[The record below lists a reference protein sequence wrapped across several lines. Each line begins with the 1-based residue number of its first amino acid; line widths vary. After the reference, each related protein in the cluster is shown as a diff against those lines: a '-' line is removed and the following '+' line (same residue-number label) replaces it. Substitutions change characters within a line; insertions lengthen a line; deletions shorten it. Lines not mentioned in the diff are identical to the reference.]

1 MNHYYLS
8 WWNVENLFDVENST
22 ERSDKLNKVLNKE
35 LAGWDD
41 QILERKL
48 DQLAKVIRRMND
60 NTGPDIFGLCEVENK
75 KVLLKLRD
83 KLNNSLPHS
92 YSVVHSDTQ
101 DRRGIDVA
109 FIYDSNRFNTPSEIF
124 SHWIIKRNA
133 TRDIL
138 QVNFRTKSSGRL
150 LIVIG
155 NHWPSRSG
163 GQLGSEPYRI
173 VAGET
178 ISYYHQRILEIH
190 GKDTPILVMG
200 DFNDEP
206 FNRSVTDH
214 ALAVNNKIKTINAR
228 NPTFYNLMWPL
239 MTGENGTSFYEGFNV
254 IDQLWISK
262 GIVKGDIFSVKN
274 SSMKIIQHDDMVDID
289 SDYKKPLRFGRPSNK
304 LNRNGFSDHFP
315 IRLVLQEN

>member
-1 MNHYYLS
+1 M
-8 WWNVENLFDVENST
+8 ENLFDVENST
-22 ERSDKLNKVLNKE
+22 ERSDKLNRVLKKE
-35 LAGWDD
+35 LAGWDN
-41 QILERKL
+41 QVLERKL
-48 DQLAKVIRRMND
+48 DQLSKIILRMND
-60 NTGPDIFGLCEVENK
+60 NKGPDILAICEVENEN
-75 KVLLKLRD
+75 VLLKLID
-83 KLNNSLPHS
+83 KLNGSLPHS
-92 YSVVHSDTQ
+92 YSVVHADTR

-109 FIYDSNRFNTPSEIF
+109 FLYDDNKFYVPSEIF
-124 SHWIIKRNA
+124 SHWVVKRNA

-138 QVNFRTKSSGRL
+138 QVNFRIKSSNRL

-163 GQLGSEPYRI
+163 GQLESEPYRI

-178 ISYYHQRILEIH
+178 IGYYHQRILEIY
-190 GKDTPILVMG
+190 GKDTAIVVMG

-214 ALAVNNKIKTINAR
+214 ALAVNNEIKVMNAR

-262 GIVKGDIFSVKN
+262 GIVKGEIFSVQD
-274 SSMKIIQHDDMVDID
+274 SSVKIILFEDMVDD
-289 SDYKKPLRFGRPSNK
+289 EGDYKKPLRFGRPSSK
-304 LNRNGFSDHFP
+304 LNENGFSDHFP
-315 IRLVLQEN
+315 IGLILDEK